1 MLVVFFL
8 FALDRFPLFQDRAGI
23 ARIALAKNVWMPPDQ
38 FIGDL
43 RDHVVDLELTGFTR
57 DLSVHDHEKQKIAE
71 FFPKMRLVLS
81 VSSFGNFIGF
91 LDRRWQKRFV
101 GLFPVPRT
109 PARRAQFGD
118 SVAQLLERW

>member
-8 FALDRFPLFQDRAGI
+8 FTLDRFPLFQDRAGI

-57 DLSVHDHEKQKIAE
+57 DLGVHDHEKQKIAE

-81 VSSFGNFIGF
+81 VSSFGNFISF
-91 LDRRWQKRFV
+91 LDRRRQKRFV
-101 GLFPVPRT
+101 RLFPIPRT
-109 PARRAQFGD
+109 AARG
-118 SVAQLLERW
+118 AQLGDDVTEALE